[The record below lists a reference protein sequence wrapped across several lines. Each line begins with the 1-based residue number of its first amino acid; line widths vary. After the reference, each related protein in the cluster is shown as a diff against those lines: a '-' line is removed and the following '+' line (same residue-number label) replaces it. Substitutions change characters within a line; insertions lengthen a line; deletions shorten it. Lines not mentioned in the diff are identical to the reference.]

1 MFRSSVIWC
10 GFYVLTCFFV
20 STKVK
25 AQDSRGSG
33 QLWLASEIEYNT
45 ESNFVLKGQLEYQS
59 EYDSENNWD
68 SWILTAGTDY
78 LLIPTLVLNGEFKVI
93 STDENDTLSRTELR
107 PVLGAKLDIF
117 NRGRVVFDNHLK
129 LEWRQLYFSSP
140 ELNSGS
146 LRVRDRLRMTVA
158 LTQKNP
164 SMNKSLNLIL
174 SGEAFFVKQDN
185 EKERFSNRVR
195 LELGLSYRLNDQ
207 WKLMTSYYRQRS
219 RNQIGDSFTSQENI
233 LRVKAVCYL
242 TKGL

>member
-20 STKVK
+20 SNKVE
-25 AQDSRGSG
+25 AQNARGSG
-33 QLWLASEIEYNT
+33 QLWLAGEVKYNT

-117 NRGRVVFDNHLK
+117 NRGRVVFDNQLK

-164 SMNKSLNLIL
+164 SMNKSLNLLIWT
-174 SGEAFFVKQDN
+174 EAFFVKEDK

-195 LELGLSYRLNDQ
+195 FVCGLSYRLSNQ
-207 WKLMTSYYRQRS
+207 WKIAMTYYRQRS
-219 RNQIGDSFTSQENI
+219 RNQIGESFESRENV
-233 LRVKAVCYL
+233 LRLKATCYL
-242 TKGL
+242 